1 MLPTSTSTASAETA
15 ATQVIETA
23 EIETYLPL
31 VHQQVARFLR
41 KLPPN
46 VLREDLVAAGMIGL
60 IDSLRKNGKDRGPA
74 FEWYARIRVRGA
86 ILDELRAEDWLS
98 RRARAKVTQAKA
110 EAGTTSA
117 HGKGGAAGTFV
128 RLDDLLAYDTNLD
141 FADAA
146 EMRPCALL
154 ESRQDIRGLLD
165 AVKSLPERE
174 RFIITA
180 HYLEGVQM
188 KVIAKQLGVS
198 EPRVSQIHTRA
209 VERLRAALTA
219 DERMSAPVSPNDRPT
234 IPVPGRRAA

>member
-1 MLPTSTSTASAETA
+1 MLPLSAAHAPAE
-15 ATQVIETA
+15 ATTVIETA

-74 FEWYARIRVRGA
+74 FEWYARIRIRGA

-98 RRARAKVTQAKA
+98 RRARAKVTQAKS
-110 EAGTTSA
+110 ETSTVNA
-117 HGKGGAAGTFV
+117 HARSGGAAGTFV
-128 RLDDLLAYDTNLD
+128 RLDDLLAFDSNLD

-146 EMRPCALL
+146 ELRPCALL
-154 ESRQDIRGLLD
+154 ESRQDMHGLLD
-165 AVKSLPERE
+165 AVKNLPERE

-209 VERLRAALTA
+209 VERLRTALTA
-219 DERMSAPVSPNDRPT
+219 AEERKSAAP
-234 IPVPGRRAA
+234 

>member
-1 MLPTSTSTASAETA
+1 MLPTTSTAAAESLP
-15 ATQVIETA
+15 VIETA

-60 IDSLRKNGKDRGPA
+60 IDSLRKNGRDRGPA
-74 FEWYARIRVRGA
+74 FEWYARIRIRGA

-98 RRARAKVTQAKA
+98 RRARAKVTQAKT
-110 EAGTTSA
+110 EAGTTSSS

-128 RLDDLLAYDTNLD
+128 RLDDLLAYDSNLN

-154 ESRQDIRGLLD
+154 ESRQDIHGLLD

-209 VERLRAALTA
+209 IERLRAALTTE
-219 DERMSAPVSPNDRPT
+219 ERMSAPVSPNDRPT

>member
-1 MLPTSTSTASAETA
+1 MLPLSAAHAPAE
-15 ATQVIETA
+15 ATTVIETA

-74 FEWYARIRVRGA
+74 FEWYARIRIRGA

-98 RRARAKVTQAKA
+98 RRARAKVTQAKSETGA
-110 EAGTTSA
+110 TVNT
-117 HGKGGAAGTFV
+117 KGGAAGTFV
-128 RLDDLLAYDTNLD
+128 RLDDLLAYDSNLD

-154 ESRQDIRGLLD
+154 ESRQDMHGLLE
-165 AVKSLPERE
+165 AVKNLPERE

-209 VERLRAALTA
+209 VERLRTALTA
-219 DERMSAPVSPNDRPT
+219 AEEKSSAPNPNDRPT

>member
-1 MLPTSTSTASAETA
+1 MLPLSAAHVPAE
-15 ATQVIETA
+15 ATTVMETA

-74 FEWYARIRVRGA
+74 FEWYARIRIRGA

-98 RRARAKVTQAKA
+98 RRARAKVTQAKT
-110 EAGTTSA
+110 EAGTTSS
-117 HGKGGAAGTFV
+117 KGAAGTFV
-128 RLDDLLAYDTNLD
+128 RLDDLLAYDSNLD

-154 ESRQDIRGLLD
+154 ESRQDIHGLLD

-209 VERLRAALTA
+209 VERLRTALTA
-219 DERMSAPVSPNDRPT
+219 AEEKSSAPNPNDRPT